1 MTTIAH
7 DTSSALKSR
16 RPRRLHYPSFTHGG
30 AVCCGVFLPVCLF
43 LRAILGLRCRAA
55 DAPVALPPP
64 ARPPAA
70 SARLTRRGPGLLA
83 RAVQVT

>member
-7 DTSSALKSR
+7 ETSSALKSR

-30 AVCCGVFLPVCLF
+30 AVCFGVCLPVCMF
-43 LRAILGLRCRAA
+43 LLAV
-55 DAPVALPPP
+55 DAPV

-70 SARLTRRGPGLLA
+70 SARLTRRVPGCSPA
-83 RAVQVT
+83 RCR